1 MWCGHKQ
8 LGRPRCRLGEL
19 NVSETVLDLPE
30 DIFLLLLP
38 KGGSEPAVENIV
50 LSSENVQRLFK
61 LLLAKE
67 KRESCLM
74 LQ

>member
-38 KGGSEPAVENIV
+38 KEGSEPAVENIV
-50 LSSENVQRLFK
+50 TEQQK
-61 LLLAKE
+61 CAE
-67 KRESCLM
+67 AI
-74 LQ
+74 